1 MLKINIST
9 ILLQMANFLIL
20 VYILARFLFK
30 PLQEMLERRAR
41 ETTRQLDEAEVARQK
56 AEGLRQEYEQKQE
69 NLDAEMAARKNEARI
84 VAEQTRQQM
93 LQEVQ
98 MQIDTLQTQAEKA
111 LEHLRREA
119 RQQHREEIGALAAR
133 LVELTLSDIMTPEI
147 RTAYQEKFLEQL
159 RSIGLAAHI
168 DATDDESKMAAE
180 VTAATEL
187 SDTYR
192 ARLAATLDSATSRPV
207 ALTYRVDPAL
217 IAGVVLRLE
226 DIRIDGSVHGQIQ
239 QLQKR
244 YQDQLV

>member
-1 MLKINIST
+1 MLELNLST
-9 ILLQMANFLIL
+9 ILLQMANFLVL

-30 PLQEMLERRAR
+30 PLQAMLERRAQ
-41 ETTRQLDEAEVARQK
+41 ETTRQLSEAETT
-56 AEGLRQEYEQKQE
+56 LRQAESLRQDYEQKQE
-69 NLDAEMAARKNEARI
+69 NLDAEIAARKNEVRI

-98 MQIDTLQTQAEKA
+98 IQLETLQTQTEKA

-133 LVELTLSDIMTPEI
+133 LVEQTISDIITPEI
-147 RTAYQEKFLEQL
+147 QTAYQEKFLEQL
-159 RSIGLAAHI
+159 RSIGLATHI
-168 DATDDESKMAAE
+168 DTTDHESEMVAE
-180 VTAATEL
+180 VTTATEL
-187 SDTYR
+187 PDAYR
-192 ARLAATLDSATSRPV
+192 ARLAATLDAATSRPIT
-207 ALTYRVDPAL
+207 LTYRMDPVL

-244 YQDQLV
+244 YQDQLT